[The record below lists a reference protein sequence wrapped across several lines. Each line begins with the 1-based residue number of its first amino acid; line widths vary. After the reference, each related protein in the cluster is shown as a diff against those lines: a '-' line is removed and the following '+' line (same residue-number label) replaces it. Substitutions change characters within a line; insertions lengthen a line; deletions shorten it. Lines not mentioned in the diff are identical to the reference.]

1 MINEIY
7 EDTMDDFDLESF
19 EKLYDEE
26 KVDKLVDG
34 LKKSLINK

>member
-1 MINEIY
+1 MY
-7 EDTMDDFDLESF
+7 EFDDLESF

-34 LKKSLINK
+34 LKKSLVNE

>member
-1 MINEIY
+1 MVNEFY
-7 EDTMDDFDLESF
+7 EGAAEEFDLESF

-34 LKKSLINK
+34 LKKSLVNE